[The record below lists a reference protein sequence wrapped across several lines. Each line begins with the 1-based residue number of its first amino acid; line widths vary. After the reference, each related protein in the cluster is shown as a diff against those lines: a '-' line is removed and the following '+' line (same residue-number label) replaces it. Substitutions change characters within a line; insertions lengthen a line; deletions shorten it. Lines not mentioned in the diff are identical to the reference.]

1 MSEVAREEELARF
14 LFDKKEI
21 RSDGS
26 LHWRA
31 FLPNRDGETSVSR
44 VSGCKEGDVILMG
57 FEVAKARGQVLVGRG
72 EILAAN
78 VYDLSLKVRGDQ
90 DPASRHADI
99 LGWPE
104 EKDRKQAIAIALAEK
119 ASAKRL

>member
-1 MSEVAREEELARF
+1 LSEVAREEELARF